1 MSNYPSICA
10 KATASFSVLSD
21 TINAIE
27 GVLVEGHNRRDL
39 QKLLRQLQQHE
50 KEKLNVTAALHLERI
65 RERNQKLQ
73 VNNYNNN
80 NGGDE
85 RVSRL
90 LQEGVTAMK
99 ERIAT
104 CVEGINEVLEEL
116 RYALAEE
123 EQ

>member
-21 TINAIE
+21 TINVIQS
-27 GVLVEGHNRRDL
+27 VLVEVHKRKDL
-39 QKLLRQLQQHE
+39 RKLLLKLQQHE
-50 KEKLNVTAALHLERI
+50 KDKLNVTAALHLERI
-65 RERNQKLQ
+65 RERNEQLQ
-73 VNNYNNN
+73 VD

-90 LQEGVTAMK
+90 LQEGVSSMK
-99 ERIAT
+99 QRIAT

-123 EQ
+123 EE